1 MGRMTMGRMTMDRH
15 GVAAAALALALSAG
29 ASWGQAAPSA
39 RPGTPGA
46 PPSAPAAPV
55 VAPRPAAPR
64 IATVEPAERSQ
75 SVAVAGRLRP
85 QSRIAHQATAA
96 GYVSQILVREGQA
109 VDEGAPLFSIERNEV
124 GRTFKPVVV
133 ESRVKGVVSEV
144 LVDLTKE
151 VKTGDAGVVVVATD
165 SYTLEAKISD
175 KDAFKVAIG
184 QKVIGR
190 SPDGSRFAGTLTARS
205 QEPDYQTGLFSLTFE
220 FPRAPGAS
228 IGTMLIVDLPTDT
241 RRGIF
246 VNRDVLVRRYGK
258 FYIWVVTPDNV
269 LEAREVGVGA
279 VYGEQ
284 IQVER
289 GLAVGERYLSRIN
302 GREKAGAPAS
312 GEAP

>member
-1 MGRMTMGRMTMDRH
+1 MGRTTMDRH
-15 GVAAAALALALSAG
+15 LAAAAALALALSA
-29 ASWGQAAPSA
+29 AAAWGQAVPAA
-39 RPGTPGA
+39 RPPGVPGTPGA
-46 PPSAPAAPV
+46 TPAAPA

-64 IATVEPAERSQ
+64 IATAEPAERSQ

-151 VKTGDAGVVVVATD
+151 VKAGDAGVVVVATD

-184 QKVIGR
+184 QRVIGR

-246 VNRDVLVRRYGK
+246 VNRDILVRRYGK

-284 IQVER
+284 IQLER

-302 GREKAGAPAS
+302 GREKAGVPAS